1 MKIFKSSF
9 STEEKKGHFVT
20 QRRSG
25 RYLPP
30 SPNTSNSTPLTKYN
44 ILTFQSFYNVKFKG
58 VPSVVTPSPPLIDG
72 RSMTSPEEIFQGR
85 VVTSQKRDRMDI
97 HNPKHTR
104 IFANLNIPEGQ
115 ICPFPLQ
122 WDNQCSDKKYLK
134 QTFLLIV
141 IQSIFY
147 FCINLQKIF

>member
-20 QRRSG
+20 QRRCG

-30 SPNTSNSTPLTKYN
+30 SPDTSNSTPLSKYN

-85 VVTSQKRDRMDI
+85 VVTSQKRGRMDI

-115 ICPFPLQ
+115 ICPFLLH
-122 WDNQCSDKKYLK
+122 CSETISTLTKNILSKPS
-134 QTFLLIV
+134 F
-141 IQSIFY
+141 
-147 FCINLQKIF
+147 